1 MSQDIYCRER
11 RNITFLGIYEEDIN
25 WFRDKITDDPCIHFN
40 IFDLYTMK
48 TVHVK
53 PREIKH
59 WDKGTLLFSF
69 YNNNNSFDDDD
80 ILAIQLMGENIH
92 VSDEL
97 KQTIVYKPSL
107 LQNDVKKIYS
117 ELEKLQNEH
126 GWDVIVLC
134 SVVYKLSCPCPTK
147 SSIPPNRI
155 LYEHSYILDRKNFEA
170 QIRNPGW
177 DRIQWLRRTEMENIQ
192 KSCFENQK
200 IVINI
205 IFYETQFNF
214 FSHLQRVMAMVLH
227 LSPNKIKFHF
237 HFINYTV
244 RFDREFLNNYLQF
257 YRIHHKTISFNKQK
271 SPVNIDWW
279 NQKTRNLFLI
289 VLYDSYL
296 NKFCDFG
303 QRITEA
309 QAKHLYF
316 YIIHPFT
323 KDTDDIPERCKGIKN
338 VHDIKMDISQDY
350 EFFQIINK
358 MVCETTT
365 TKPLNFYTIGS

>member
-1 MSQDIYCRER
+1 
-11 RNITFLGIYEEDIN
+11 
-25 WFRDKITDDPCIHFN
+25 
-40 IFDLYTMK
+40 
-48 TVHVK
+48 
-53 PREIKH
+53 
-59 WDKGTLLFSF
+59 
-69 YNNNNSFDDDD
+69 
-80 ILAIQLMGENIH
+80 
-92 VSDEL
+92 
-97 KQTIVYKPSL
+97 
-107 LQNDVKKIYS
+107 
-117 ELEKLQNEH
+117 
-126 GWDVIVLC
+126 
-134 SVVYKLSCPCPTK
+134 
-147 SSIPPNRI
+147 
-155 LYEHSYILDRKNFEA
+155 
-170 QIRNPGW
+170 
-177 DRIQWLRRTEMENIQ
+177 
-192 KSCFENQK
+192 
-200 IVINI
+200 
-205 IFYETQFNF
+205 
-214 FSHLQRVMAMVLH
+214 MAMVLH

-323 KDTDDIPERCKGIKN
+323 KDTEDIPERCKGIKN

-365 TKPLNFYTIGS
+365 TKPLNFYTVGS